1 MRTENYCIYIN
12 IDGFAKYYFDT
23 ARKLNV
29 SLHNLEMLIN
39 EGSYFENLW
48 TGIPSITFPMQS
60 SILSGAYSSV
70 TGNVSKYFDEKENK
84 IVHCKHLNYGE
95 TFGEVLRAQNYSL
108 ISIQQFVLNDRGASY
123 EDKDFLY
130 LQPGGDYEKRFQILL
145 KLLRNNRINLDDK
158 SIFYEKIPEFI
169 FLYVD
174 DLDEV
179 GHNPIMTYEGL
190 MAFSERKRI
199 SKVISRLQKIDNKI
213 GEVIRALKEKGIYE
227 RSYILIT
234 TDHGMV
240 PFIGKSSMPR
250 LVKALEDCEFKNIIY
265 TDDLI
270 PKKYENN
277 WDVVITSTGIEAQV
291 YFNSDKV
298 DLGKIKHKLEK
309 EDYIEKVLTR
319 DELIDRGVFNGF
331 ADILVSPI
339 PPYHFNGDASK
350 RFLLKGGHDSLNEGT
365 QRIFG
370 VLKGPLIKENFIYK
384 DASKNIDLIPTLCEV
399 LKIPVMRNS
408 TGKVIREVIKPKE
421 MD

>member
-23 ARKLNV
+23 ARKLNIP
-29 SLHNLEMLIN
+29 LHNIEMLIN

-70 TGNVSKYFDEKENK
+70 TGNVSKYFDKKENK
-84 IVHCKHLNYGE
+84 VVYCKHLNYGE
-95 TFGEVLRAQNYSL
+95 TFGEVLRNQNYSL

-130 LQPGGDYEKRFQILL
+130 IQPGGDYEKRFQILL
-145 KLLRNNRINLDDK
+145 KLLRNNRINLDDE
-158 SIFYEKIPEFI
+158 SIFYQNIPKFI

-179 GHNPIMTYEGL
+179 GHNPIMSYEGL

-213 GEVIRALKEKGIYE
+213 GEVIRALKEKDIYE
-227 RSYILIT
+227 KSYILIT

-240 PFIGKSSMPR
+240 PFIGKSSIPR

-270 PKKYENN
+270 PKEYENN
-277 WDVVITSTGIEAQV
+277 WDAVITSTGIEAQV
-291 YFNSDKV
+291 YFNSNKV

-319 DELIDRGVFNGF
+319 DELIDRGVFKEF

-339 PPYHFNGDASK
+339 PPYHFNGDVSK